1 MREGILALYDTTEIQ
16 KYVYS
21 SNKLKDNIG
30 ASELVDKCFKEFL
43 VETIKEV
50 CLGKAKI
57 KWSED
62 KSWRFQN
69 DSQLKAEI
77 VYIGGGNALVAI
89 DNENTWKD
97 INYKFGQKLLVEA
110 RGLNFVTVC
119 TKITNSF
126 KNDLDKLF
134 TSINEKKYNYRKING
149 VKGLSITKECA
160 ITKNTATS
168 VKDEQAISYEV
179 LRKRENSKIDEKN
192 NILDDIAGSKGES
205 YIAVVHIDG
214 NNMGKKVEKIISL
227 EQEYY
232 KAIEKLR
239 DFSFAIEKA
248 YKKAYEKM
256 VKDFEDIIFKSDST
270 NEVIKE
276 YKKLFTKKGE
286 NIIPFRKILIKG
298 DDVTYISYGKI
309 AISSLEKYFEYLKV
323 ELGKNKLT
331 EELNACGG
339 IALVKPHFPFSDA
352 YEIAE
357 QCCANA
363 KNIAKTND
371 HKKVGY
377 YFDFHIVRGSMM
389 GTLEEVRE
397 NQYSTNNGEEGTL
410 LARPFS
416 IEKSRKAIIFR
427 DIKDLV
433 MQLKNSKIPRNKV
446 KELRDAFIYGEEE
459 VKIAISK
466 MQSRGFNVMYKGK
479 DVLELDNG
487 VKIRK
492 DAPLFDAI
500 EFMELYD
507 DLFIEKGE

>member
-168 VKDEQAISYEV
+168 IA
-179 LRKRENSKIDEKN
+179 NEK
-192 NILDDIAGSKGES
+192 
-205 YIAVVHIDG
+205 
-214 NNMGKKVEKIISL
+214 SL
-227 EQEYY
+227 S
-232 KAIEKLR
+232 
-239 DFSFAIEKA
+239 FS
-248 YKKAYEKM
+248 
-256 VKDFEDIIFKSDST
+256 
-270 NEVIKE
+270 
-276 YKKLFTKKGE
+276 
-286 NIIPFRKILIKG
+286 
-298 DDVTYISYGKI
+298 
-309 AISSLEKYFEYLKV
+309 
-323 ELGKNKLT
+323 
-331 EELNACGG
+331 
-339 IALVKPHFPFSDA
+339 IAL
-352 YEIAE
+352 
-357 QCCANA
+357 
-363 KNIAKTND
+363 
-371 HKKVGY
+371 
-377 YFDFHIVRGSMM
+377 
-389 GTLEEVRE
+389 
-397 NQYSTNNGEEGTL
+397 
-410 LARPFS
+410 
-416 IEKSRKAIIFR
+416 
-427 DIKDLV
+427 
-433 MQLKNSKIPRNKV
+433 
-446 KELRDAFIYGEEE
+446 
-459 VKIAISK
+459 
-466 MQSRGFNVMYKGK
+466 
-479 DVLELDNG
+479 
-487 VKIRK
+487 
-492 DAPLFDAI
+492 
-500 EFMELYD
+500 
-507 DLFIEKGE
+507 